1 RRVLGPSARG
11 RGPARRRVGGAQA
24 GQGRRGA
31 ARIPRVRPTG
41 PPGPAGRGCAPAR
54 GGARPEGADRV
65 DPGQGAPRPDRRR
78 VPESAGPAEPPKP
91 LPQAQREGLGALATL
106 GLAASELARGKPDVA
121 KGLFEDARD
130 KGTPAI
136 AHAAEYGLAATA
148 FLGGAHKEFR
158 QPALA
163 ELDAAPK
170 GRGAPRLLYVLT
182 GLAVEEKDWAG
193 ALGFAKRLASEF
205 PVDEG
210 ADDAFE
216 SIGAAAAQAR

>member
-1 RRVLGPSARG
+1 
-11 RGPARRRVGGAQA
+11 
-24 GQGRRGA
+24 
-31 ARIPRVRPTG
+31 
-41 PPGPAGRGCAPAR
+41 
-54 GGARPEGADRV
+54 
-65 DPGQGAPRPDRRR
+65 
-78 VPESAGPAEPPKP
+78 
-91 LPQAQREGLGALATL
+91 
-106 GLAASELARGKPDVA
+106 
-121 KGLFEDARD
+121 EDARD
-130 KGTPAI
+130 KGTAAI

-205 PVDEG
+205 PVDEA

-216 SIGAAAAQAR
+216 SIAAAAAQARAWPVVAEAYSELRSRYPKSPFADAAIVTLAEAQVETGRVDVARRVRASPNSSGALTGPTRPTRPTRSVRRTRARGTIPRRSSTS